1 MARIRLSAVVALG
14 LFLSTEN
21 PHFLS
26 FLPGILKVLS
36 SSAVTRSHLYSHW
49 PGRLEGCEFKP
60 SPSNSMLD
68 CAMTAARGGYPV
80 LKFNS
85 SSGLCLLSLAQNVSG
100 YSPAA
105 DDFFFLQRSNVWWS
119 STFRGGIRMDNGI
132 RPGQVFEVFGQ
143 VPPVVDNFTVFWKP
157 TTVWETTEDLAF
169 KTVFS
174 FSQTDISQNLLIKSK
189 VDGVSRKKNILF
201 GDPVLK
207 VGESFRMFVLITT
220 LKYVV
225 YIHDQY
231 CCSLNHDFTNLSAIH
246 YLFVNDNP
254 VVQYIIF

>member
-14 LFLSTEN
+14 LFLCTEH
-21 PHFLS
+21 PHLLS

-68 CAMTAARGGYPV
+68 CAMTAARGGYPM

-85 SSGLCLLSLAQNVSG
+85 SSELCLLSLAQNVSG

-105 DDFFFLQRSNVWWS
+105 DDFFFLQRSHVWWS
-119 STFRGGIRMDNGI
+119 SAFRGGIRMDNGI

-143 VPPVVDNFTVFWKP
+143 VPPVVDNFAVFWKQ
-157 TTVWETTEDLAF
+157 TTVWGIKVDFAF
-169 KTVFS
+169 KMVFY
-174 FSQTDISQNLLIKSK
+174 FSQTDASQNLLLMSRE
-189 VDGVSRKKNILF
+189 DGVAQKENILF
-201 GDPVLK
+201 ADPVLK
-207 VGESFRMFVLITT
+207 KGESFRMFVLITT

-254 VVQYIIF
+254 VVQYLIF